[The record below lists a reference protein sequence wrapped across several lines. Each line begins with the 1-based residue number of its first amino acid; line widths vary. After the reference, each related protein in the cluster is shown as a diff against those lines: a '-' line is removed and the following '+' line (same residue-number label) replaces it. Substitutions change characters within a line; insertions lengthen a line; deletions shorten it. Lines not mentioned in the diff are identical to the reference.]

1 MQKLFFTLIVTFS
14 LGLQASFAQSYIL
27 SGVEKTDKQGMQ
39 YEILGKVANNYWIY
53 KKNDGVSTIALY
65 NAQMQ
70 LVKQNDL
77 AFIPASIRDIQFIK
91 SANKVVLFYQFQ
103 GNTTVYAAA
112 AELNT
117 EGQLVGKPKII
128 DTAENVRPG
137 SNAKV
142 FNLLESDDHSQ
153 LKLFSVNTTKA
164 NSLKVKVV
172 SLNSDFDILN
182 ESTVNVNAQNKKS
195 VLSDFALSLIH
206 I

>member
-77 AFIPASIRDIQFIK
+77 AFIPSRGIK
-91 SANKVVLFYQFQ
+91 VLKYIFYYFHPKV
-103 GNTTVYAAA
+103 
-112 AELNT
+112 
-117 EGQLVGKPKII
+117 
-128 DTAENVRPG
+128 
-137 SNAKV
+137 
-142 FNLLESDDHSQ
+142 
-153 LKLFSVNTTKA
+153 
-164 NSLKVKVV
+164 
-172 SLNSDFDILN
+172 LNSTMF
-182 ESTVNVNAQNKKS
+182 
-195 VLSDFALSLIH
+195 
-206 I
+206 